1 MSAEKRDFDKDAAG
15 WDENPVRTK
24 LANDIA
30 GTLTRQ
36 MALDSRMDVL
46 DFGCG
51 TGLLSLA
58 WAPRVK
64 TLTGV
69 DSSRGMLE
77 VFAAKA
83 ARQNL
88 ANVRTQHLDL
98 DRGDILTGRFDLIA
112 SSMTLH
118 HIQDIRRLLH
128 QLYHV
133 TAPSGHLCIA
143 DLDLDGGQFHEN
155 NTGVFHPGFERATLR
170 QAFADAGFE
179 NIRDT
184 MAAEITKPTTHGG
197 LRQFTVF
204 LMTGTKK

>member
-24 LANDIA
+24 LAHDIA
-30 GTLTRQ
+30 DALTRQ
-36 MALDSRMDVL
+36 IALDSRMDIL

-58 WAPRVK
+58 LAPRVR

-69 DSSRGMLE
+69 DSSQGMLE
-77 VFAAKA
+77 AFAAKA

-88 ANVRTQHLDL
+88 ANVKTQFLDL
-98 DRGDILTGRFDLIA
+98 DGGDTLTGRFDLIA

-118 HIQDIRRLLH
+118 HIRDINQLLH
-128 QLYHV
+128 QLYNV
-133 TAPSGHLCIA
+133 IAPSGHLCIA

-155 NTGVFHPGFERATLR
+155 STGVFHPGFERAALR
-170 QAFADAGFE
+170 QAFADAGFD

-184 MAAEITKPTTHGG
+184 TAAEIIKPAPHGEP
-197 LRQFTVF
+197 RRFAVF
-204 LMTGTKK
+204 LMTGMKK

>member
-36 MALDSRMDVL
+36 MALDPRMDVL

-58 WAPRVK
+58 WAPRVR

-77 VFAAKA
+77 VFTAKA

-98 DRGDILTGRFDLIA
+98 DRGDTLTGTFDLIA

-118 HIQDIRRLLH
+118 HIQDVDRLLRQFH
-128 QLYHV
+128 NV
-133 TAPSGHLCIA
+133 IAPAGHLCIA
-143 DLDLDGGQFHEN
+143 DLDLDDGQFHDN
-155 NTGVFHPGFERATLR
+155 NQGVFHPGFERATLR
-170 QAFADAGFE
+170 QAFADAGFD

-184 MAAEITKPTTHGG
+184 TAAEITKPTLHGAP
-197 LRQFTVF
+197 RRFTVF
-204 LMTGTKK
+204 LMTGMKK

>member
-24 LANDIA
+24 LAHDIA
-30 GTLTRQ
+30 DTLTRQ
-36 MALDSRMDVL
+36 IAVDSRMDIL

-58 WAPRVK
+58 WAPRVR

-88 ANVRTQHLDL
+88 ANVKTQHLDL

-118 HIQDIRRLLH
+118 HVQDIRRLLQ
-128 QLYHV
+128 QLCNV

-155 NTGVFHPGFERATLR
+155 NMGVFHPGFERAALR
-170 QAFADAGFE
+170 KAFADAGFD

-184 MAAEITKPTTHGG
+184 TAAEITKPALHGEP
-197 LRQFTVF
+197 RRFTVF
-204 LMTGTKK
+204 LMTGMKK